1 MVVMKMEMHK
11 DWTKN
16 EYCGSFLHYKDSFF
30 RGSSIASSSFK
41 WSSRMQKW
49 PICVRKENDHLM
61 SIVVPLWWLLWVL
74 LNRIVQLGSKEV

>member
-1 MVVMKMEMHK
+1 MVVMKMEIHK

-49 PICVRKENDHLM
+49 PIWDKKRKRPSNVDRCAF
-61 SIVVPLWWLLWVL
+61 VVALLWFI
-74 LNRIVQLGSKEV
+74 LNSPARV